1 VQEVL
6 ASRGHQSGTGGL
18 ATTKEIA
25 MSDQAKTAQI
35 ISQIAQKHLRIET
48 LQVRHSDRL
57 DFHDCGVASIEAAL
71 SAAFEAGKKAAGS
84 VK

>member
-1 VQEVL
+1 
-6 ASRGHQSGTGGL
+6 
-18 ATTKEIA
+18 

-35 ISQIAQKHLRIET
+35 ISQIARQHLRIET
-48 LQVRHSDRL
+48 LQVRNSDRL

-71 SAAFEAGKKAAGS
+71 KAAFEAGKQACSAAQNSGLRHKKHRKLHIKPIGG